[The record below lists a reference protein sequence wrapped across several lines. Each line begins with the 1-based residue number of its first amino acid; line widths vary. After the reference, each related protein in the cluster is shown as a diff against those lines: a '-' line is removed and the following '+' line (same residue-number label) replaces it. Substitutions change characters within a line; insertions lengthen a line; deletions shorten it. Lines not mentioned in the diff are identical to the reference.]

1 MNPTVVGIA
10 VGAFVAFMSL
20 QFGLWGFLIS
30 LLFMGIGALLGRAA
44 EGKLDLRSVIDAIS
58 GRRSS
63 S

>member
-1 MNPTVVGIA
+1 MNMTIVGIGI
-10 VGAFVAFMSL
+10 GAFVAFMAF
-20 QFGLWGFLIS
+20 QFGLWGFVIA

-44 EGKLDLRSVIDAIS
+44 DGKLDLRSVLDALT

>member
-1 MNPTVVGIA
+1 VSPTVVGIA

-20 QFGLWGFLIS
+20 QFGLWGFLIA

-44 EGKLDLRSVIDAIS
+44 EGKLDLRSVIDAIT

>member
-1 MNPTVVGIA
+1 VSPTVVGIA

-44 EGKLDLRSVIDAIS
+44 EGKLDLRSVIDALS

>member
-1 MNPTVVGIA
+1 MNLTVVGIA
-10 VGAFVAFMSL
+10 VGAFLAFMSF
-20 QFGLWGFLIS
+20 QFGAWGFFGS

-44 EGKLDLRSVIDAIS
+44 EGKLDLRRVLDAVT

>member
-1 MNPTVVGIA
+1 MNLTVVGIA

-20 QFGLWGFLIS
+20 QFGLWGFLVA
-30 LLFMGIGALLGRAA
+30 LLFMAIGALLGRAA
-44 EGKLDLRSVIDAIS
+44 EGKLDLRGVLDAII

>member
-1 MNPTVVGIA
+1 VSPTVVGIA
-10 VGAFVAFMSL
+10 IGAFVAFMSL
-20 QFGLWGFLIS
+20 QFGLWGFLVS

>member
-1 MNPTVVGIA
+1 MNLTLVGIA
-10 VGAFVAFMSL
+10 VGAFTAFMSF
-20 QFGLWGFLIS
+20 QFGAWGFFGA

-44 EGKLDLRSVIDAIS
+44 EGKLDLRSVLDAVT

>member
-1 MNPTVVGIA
+1 VSPTVVGIA

>member
-1 MNPTVVGIA
+1 VSLTVVGIGI
-10 VGAFVAFMSL
+10 GAFVAFMSL

-44 EGKLDLRSVIDAIS
+44 EGKLDLRSVIDSLS

>member
-1 MNPTVVGIA
+1 VSPTVVGIA

-44 EGKLDLRSVIDAIS
+44 EGKLDLRSVIDAVS

>member
-1 MNPTVVGIA
+1 MNLTVLGTA
-10 VGAFVAFMSL
+10 VGAFVAFMSF
-20 QFGLWGFLIS
+20 QFGAWGFFGS

-44 EGKLDLRSVIDAIS
+44 EGKLDLRRVLDAVM

>member
-1 MNPTVVGIA
+1 VSPTVVGIA

-30 LLFMGIGALLGRAA
+30 LLFLGIGALLGRAA

>member
-1 MNPTVVGIA
+1 MSMTAVGIA
-10 VGAFVAFMSL
+10 IGAFVAFMSFS
-20 QFGLWGFLIS
+20 FGLWGFLIS

-44 EGKLDLRSVIDAIS
+44 DGKLDLRSVLDAIT

>member
-1 MNPTVVGIA
+1 MVGIA